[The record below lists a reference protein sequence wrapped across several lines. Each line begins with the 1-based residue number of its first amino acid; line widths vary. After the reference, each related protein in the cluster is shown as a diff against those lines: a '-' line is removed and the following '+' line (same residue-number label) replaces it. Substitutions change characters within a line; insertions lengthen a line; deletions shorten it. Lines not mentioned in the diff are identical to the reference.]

1 MKIYHKQNFLSGLL
15 MLLLGAGNL
24 VLAFKTGRIPGV
36 ATWLVLIAG
45 AICIYRSL
53 SSKLSREDKL
63 DALDERNQYVLLKA
77 KSKAFQIVQ
86 YGSLALMALFFL
98 MGAAAAD
105 PNQTD
110 LFISM
115 AMGFGAAFS
124 LAFFADFFTYLY
136 YEKHI

>member
-1 MKIYHKQNFLSGLL
+1 M
-15 MLLLGAGNL
+15 
-24 VLAFKTGRIPGV
+24 
-36 ATWLVLIAG
+36 
-45 AICIYRSL
+45 
-53 SSKLSREDKL
+53 

-86 YGSLALMALFFL
+86 YSSLVLMALFFL
-98 MGAAAAD
+98 MGAAAD
-105 PNQTD
+105 PNQAD

-115 AMGFGAAFS
+115 GTGFGAAFT

>member
-24 VLAFKTGRIPGV
+24 VLAFKAGRIPGV

-86 YGSLALMALFFL
+86 YGSLVLMALFFL
-98 MGAAAAD
+98 MGAAAD
-105 PNQTD
+105 PNQAD

-115 AMGFGAAFS
+115 GTGFGAAFS

>member
-1 MKIYHKQNFLSGLL
+1 MKIYHKQNFLYGLL

-24 VLAFKTGRIPGV
+24 VLSFKVGRTPGV
-36 ATWLVLIAG
+36 FTWLVLIAG

-53 SSKLSREDKL
+53 SSKLSRQDKL

-98 MGAAAAD
+98 MGATAD
-105 PNQTD
+105 PNQAD

-124 LAFFADFFTYLY
+124 LAFFADFLTYLY

>member
-15 MLLLGAGNL
+15 MLLLSAGNL
-24 VLAFKTGRIPGV
+24 VLSFKAGRTPGV
-36 ATWLVLIAG
+36 FTWLVLIAG

-53 SSKLSREDKL
+53 SSKLSRQDKL

-98 MGAAAAD
+98 MGATAD
-105 PNQTD
+105 PNQAD